1 MVSLT
6 LGAHARGVQYLV
18 CVCVSVWHRH
28 YAQRNVQ
35 PIRATE
41 RPTEGTYGNL
51 ESILNMAFFA
61 LFKSDGVKKPV
72 CAYLTDGATFSQK
85 FRRQGRCLTA
95 TTEYG
100 TVFLLI
106 QGFCFCS
113 LLRYM
118 FVNACAFSEPRTRAT
133 AL

>member
-1 MVSLT
+1 MHEGYST
-6 LGAHARGVQYLV
+6 WSV
-18 CVCVSVWHRH
+18 CVCVCLVPR
-28 YAQRNVQ
+28 V
-35 PIRATE
+35 PPLRATE

-51 ESILNMAFFA
+51 ESILNMAKNA

-72 CAYLTDGATFSQK
+72 CAYLTDGATFRQK

-95 TTEYG
+95 ATEYG
-100 TVFLLI
+100 TVFQLI

-113 LLRYM
+113 LPYTFRYM